1 MGFSKT
7 RIDGIV
13 DVGLI
18 VLSHC
23 ENPAKLEAIDF
34 IEKVFTGEIRA
45 VIPVSSFIGAYHIM
59 VHYLKINPDEAA
71 KELVDTLSLGTM
83 DVFYEEISI
92 ESAVEALLFA
102 REFKVESWDGYIVSL
117 ARKFE
122 TDAIFT
128 IDKRLT
134 KVKGIKVIVP
144 ISEETLSEYH
154 RWLRN
159 RLKRR

>member
-1 MGFSKT
+1 
-7 RIDGIV
+7 
-13 DVGLI
+13 
-18 VLSHC
+18 
-23 ENPAKLEAIDF
+23 
-34 IEKVFTGEIRA
+34 
-45 VIPVSSFIGAYHIM
+45 
-59 VHYLKINPDEAA
+59 
-71 KELVDTLSLGTM
+71 M

-122 TDAIFT
+122 TDTIFT

-134 KVKGIKVIVP
+134 KAKGIEVIVP